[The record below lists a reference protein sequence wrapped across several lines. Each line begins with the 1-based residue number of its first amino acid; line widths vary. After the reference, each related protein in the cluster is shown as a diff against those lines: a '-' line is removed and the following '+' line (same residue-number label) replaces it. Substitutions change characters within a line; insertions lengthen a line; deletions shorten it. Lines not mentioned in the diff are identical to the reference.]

1 MNLLISVMIWM
12 GDIIK
17 KGRRGQHT
25 MKVKENLTIGFI
37 LFIIN
42 EVIIFSTLF
51 FVYIY
56 NLIIPSIFISSDW
69 RSLDIQTYT
78 YNEIPLWN
86 VIILFMSG
94 ITVKIGQNN
103 LNNNKKR
110 ENIIL
115 YILLT
120 VILGAVFVMIQ
131 YIEFKSSKFTI
142 LFMT

>member
-1 MNLLISVMIWM
+1 
-12 GDIIK
+12 
-17 KGRRGQHT
+17 
-25 MKVKENLTIGFI
+25 
-37 LFIIN
+37 
-42 EVIIFSTLF
+42 
-51 FVYIY
+51 
-56 NLIIPSIFISSDW
+56 
-69 RSLDIQTYT
+69 
-78 YNEIPLWN
+78 
-86 VIILFMSG
+86 MSG